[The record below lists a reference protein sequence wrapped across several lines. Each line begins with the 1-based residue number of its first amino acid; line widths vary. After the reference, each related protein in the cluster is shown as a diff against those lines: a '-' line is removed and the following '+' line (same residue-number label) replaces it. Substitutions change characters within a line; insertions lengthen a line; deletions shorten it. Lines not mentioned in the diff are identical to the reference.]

1 MRLLNILL
9 AGILCLNLTSLLGKP
24 VTLNTKGLAT
34 PPPRII
40 RTCCSFGSELKMA
53 VIPVKKVTQISC
65 ISNLGPHQY
74 LGSSK
79 EGNGIIYTKHGG
91 FVDMGHLR
99 DQADWTAYLYAL
111 IRESQKNGVTIQRLG
126 HEGGTKE
133 LNLNIPAD
141 LDSTD
146 AILLAGR
153 IAYDLSVWH
162 EIATWYGASYIP
174 FVTERYSSFSI
185 EDAYSNLLG
194 VTLGMEAL
202 KSDLPYEQAITQ
214 LIAKTLNNLEA
225 VATEAD
231 THAAMESVL
240 NVWWTR
246 DKRLPSGKILLAR
259 QIEVYPVVRPL
270 LLPGTANALD
280 AAAFELTV
288 PDQTQAHKSL
298 SDFYQLT
305 IKPSYKVPLH
315 LIFPEEEKHFVTQ
328 TDFALLLRQIEKEER
343 AQQLQTNSRIVNW
356 RSGS

>member
-1 MRLLNILL
+1 MKLLTFLL
-9 AGILCLNLTSLLGKP
+9 VGILCLNISTVLGKP
-24 VTLNTKGLAT
+24 VTLHTKSLTT

-53 VIPVKKVTQISC
+53 VIPVKKVTQISY

-74 LGSSK
+74 LGNSK
-79 EGNGIIYTKHGG
+79 EGNGIIYTKRGG
-91 FVDMGHLR
+91 FIDMGHLR

-126 HEGGTKE
+126 HEGGTKD
-133 LNLNIPAD
+133 LNLTIPTD

-146 AILLAGR
+146 ALLLAGR

-174 FVTERYSSFSI
+174 LVTERYSSFSI

-202 KSDLPYEQAITQ
+202 KSDLPYEQAMTQ

-231 THAAMESVL
+231 TYAAMESVL

-246 DKRLPSGKILLAR
+246 DKRLPSGKILLMR
-259 QIEVYPVVRPL
+259 QIEVYPTVRPV
-270 LLPGTANALD
+270 LLPGTSNGLN

-288 PDQTQAHKSL
+288 PNQTQARKPL
-298 SDFYQLT
+298 SDYYQLT
-305 IKPSYKVPLH
+305 IRPSYKVPLH

-343 AQQLQTNSRIVNW
+343 AQQLQTNSRNLNW
-356 RSGS
+356 RTGS